1 MAQKKTKRS
10 ERAKDTWNVMT
21 GIISIY
27 GNTFEN
33 KHGDEYVNWSAT
45 IGRKNDSGEYDNYYF
60 RVRFG
65 KNCEEPGT
73 DGLHQIDIESA
84 FLSVEAYTN
93 KDKERVILPVL
104 VITEGSVID

>member
-10 ERAKDTWNVMT
+10 ERAKDTWNDIHGV
-21 GIISIY
+21 ISVY
-27 GNTFEN
+27 GNTFEG
-33 KHGDEYVNWSAT
+33 KKGDYTNWSAT
-45 IGRKNDSGEYDNYYF
+45 LGKKNDSGEYDNYYL

-65 KNCEEPGT
+65 KNGPEPDT

-104 VITEGSVID
+104 VITEGSTLD

>member
-1 MAQKKTKRS
+1 MAKKAAKRS
-10 ERAKDTWNVMT
+10 ERAKDTWNAIT
-21 GIISIY
+21 GILTVW
-27 GNTFEN
+27 GNTFN
-33 KHGDEYVNWSAT
+33 GKKGSYTNWSAT
-45 IGRKNDSGEYDNYYF
+45 IGKKNDTGEYDNYYL

-65 KNCEEPGT
+65 KNVDEPET
-73 DGLHQIDIESA
+73 DGLHQIDVESA

>member
-1 MAQKKTKRS
+1 MAKKAAKRS
-10 ERAKDTWNVMT
+10 ERAKDTWNEIT
-21 GIISIY
+21 GILTVW
-27 GNTFEN
+27 GNTFDG
-33 KHGDEYVNWSAT
+33 KKGSYTNWSAT
-45 IGRKNDSGEYDNYYF
+45 IGKKNDTGEYDNYYL

-65 KNCEEPGT
+65 KNIDEPET
-73 DGLHQIDIESA
+73 DGLHQIDVESA

>member
-10 ERAKDTWNVMT
+10 ERAKDTWNVIS
-21 GIISIY
+21 GICSIY
-27 GNTFEN
+27 GNTFVG
-33 KHGDEYVNWSAT
+33 KKGSYTNWSAT
-45 IGRKNDSGEYDNYYF
+45 IGKKNDTGEYDNYYF

-65 KNCEEPGT
+65 KDVEEPDT